1 VNSGLRRKG
10 SMLSKLNNLRIST
23 QLLLLCAVM
32 LAGFIAFGI
41 TSYLALTEI
50 KVNGPVYQ
58 RIVQGKD
65 LIADILPPPEYILES
80 YLTVMQLENERNH
93 EKQIALAEKIWR
105 LRKEYYKRYEL
116 WRINLPEG
124 LMKDILIK
132 KSHVPAV
139 SFYEKVEKDFVPA
152 VLAGD
157 KIRAKTVKKELDRLY
172 EIHRGAI
179 DELVLLADERNRRD
193 EALAAAQI
201 RRDEITL
208 IAIACVTLMACIL
221 AFLGI
226 RGMLINHVTSLVAVT
241 ERLSSGDLSARSG
254 LVGKDELSE
263 VGRSFDRM
271 AEIIEQNNAA
281 LKKSEEELKHHRDR
295 LEELVTERTMELAQ
309 AKEQAEAANRAK
321 SVFLANMSHELRTP
335 LNAILGFTKFM
346 SNDGS
351 LSPSTRENLAI
362 VNRNGEHL
370 LSIINDI
377 LDLAKIEAGKTDLTI
392 ESFDLPMTIEDVVGM
407 MRFRTFSKGI
417 DLVTK
422 LDPVIDR
429 YVRADLG
436 KLRQVLINLLENA
449 VKFTDT
455 GRVML
460 RGRTTHS
467 AEMPGAAFLDMEV
480 EDTGP
485 GIAEGKKGEI
495 FDPFIQGGP
504 NITNSKGTGL
514 GLTISRSFA
523 QLMGGELTVE
533 SEEGKG
539 SLFRLRVPVEIV
551 SQLDAAGMRRIDY
564 PCGEESTGKRLY
576 AAEAIS
582 LCTPCPE
589 ELASLPREAARR
601 ILEAALVLNKEEIV
615 AVANEIEAD
624 YPTVASYII
633 AQAVSYNFK
642 AIEKLMESV

>member
-1 VNSGLRRKG
+1 
-10 SMLSKLNNLRIST
+10 MLSKLNDLRIST
-23 QLLLLCAVM
+23 QFLLLCAVM
-32 LAGFIAFGI
+32 LAGFITFDV

-80 YLTVMQLENERNH
+80 YLIIMQLENERNR
-93 EKQIALAEKIWR
+93 EKQIALGEKFRR
-105 LRKEYYKRYEL
+105 LRKEYDKRYEL
-116 WRINLPEG
+116 WQINLPEG
-124 LMKDILIK
+124 PMKDILIK
-132 KSHVPAV
+132 KSHAPAV
-139 SFYEKVEKDFVPA
+139 SFYEKAEKEFVPA
-152 VLAGD
+152 VSAGD
-157 KIRAKTVKKELDRLY
+157 KMRTKSIRKELDRLY
-172 EIHRGAI
+172 EIHRRAI
-179 DELVLLADERNRRD
+179 DELVLLANERNRRD

-201 RRDEITL
+201 RKNEITL
-208 IAIACVTLMACIL
+208 IAIACVTLMAGIL

-226 RGMLINHVTSLVAVT
+226 RGTLINHVTILVTAT
-241 ERLSSGDLSARSG
+241 ERLSSGDLCARSG

-263 VGRSFDRM
+263 VGRAFDRM

-281 LKKSEEELKHHRDR
+281 LKKSEEELKRHRDR
-295 LEELVTERTMELAQ
+295 LEELVTERTMELAE

-335 LNAILGFTKFM
+335 LNAILGFTQIIGT
-346 SNDGS
+346 DGS
-351 LSPSTRENLAI
+351 LSPSIRKNLAI

-370 LSIINDI
+370 LSMINDL
-377 LDLAKIEAGKTDLTI
+377 LDLAKIEAGKTDLAI

-417 DLVTK
+417 DLVME
-422 LDPVIDR
+422 LDPFIDR
-429 YVRADLG
+429 HVRADLG

-455 GRVML
+455 GRVTL
-460 RGRTTHS
+460 RGRTTPS
-467 AEMPGAAFLDMEV
+467 EEMSGTAFLDMEV

-485 GIAEGKKGEI
+485 GIADEKKGEI

-504 NITNSKGTGL
+504 ELTNSKGTGL

-551 SQLDAAGMRRIDY
+551 LQSDVAGMGRIDY
-564 PCGEESTGKRLY
+564 PTGEESTGKRLY
-576 AAEAIS
+576 AAEA
-582 LCTPCPE
+582 TAPCAPRPE

-601 ILEAALVLNKEEIV
+601 IWEAAVVLNKEEIL
-615 AVANEIEAD
+615 AVADEIEAEH
-624 YPTVASYII
+624 PTVSSFIN
-633 AQAVSYNFK
+633 AQVVSYNFK
-642 AIEKLMESV
+642 AIERLMESGKGE